1 MKYPATFTEDKEAG
15 GFVVTFRDI
24 PEAFTQG
31 ESMQEAEAMAKD
43 VLLFV
48 LEDYFD
54 DRKTVPMP
62 SLPQAGDILIELP
75 VSVSA
80 KVMLLNEMIAQK
92 VRPVDLSRMMGI
104 RSQDVT
110 RILDLRHNTKIDT
123 VCAAFKALGKSVEL
137 RIQ

>member
-1 MKYPATFTEDKEAG
+1 MKYPATFTEDKDAG

-24 PEAFTQG
+24 PEAITQG
-31 ESMQEAEAMAKD
+31 DTEEEAMAMAED
-43 VLLFV
+43 VLLDSIDWY
-48 LEDYFD
+48 LDG
-54 DRKTVPMP
+54 KKAVPLP
-62 SLPQAGDILIELP
+62 SKPQAGDKLVELP

-80 KVMLLNEMIAQK
+80 KVMLLNEMLAQK